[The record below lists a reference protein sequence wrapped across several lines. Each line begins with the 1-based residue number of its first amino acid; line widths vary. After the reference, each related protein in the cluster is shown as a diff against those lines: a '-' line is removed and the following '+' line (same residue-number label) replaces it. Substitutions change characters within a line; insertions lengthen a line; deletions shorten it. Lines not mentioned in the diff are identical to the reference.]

1 MVFFSSSCFP
11 IVSFIKLE
19 VKKLNNKDVPQ
30 MSVERTRESVRLH
43 YIDWLRVLAIFGV
56 FLYHAVHPFDLTYW
70 HVKNNELSLELTIA
84 IVFFSLWG
92 MQLFFLLAGAGSWFA
107 LRHRSNQQY
116 IEERVKRLLIPY
128 IVGVILFTPI
138 MLYLE
143 WYFNTLKGSL
153 TESFL
158 EFILNRYAGFSP
170 MWFGALGY
178 HLWFLGFLFSFSIL
192 GLPLF
197 LKLKG
202 TSGKRVI
209 SWLAQISEYRGGL
222 LIFILPLLLVQ
233 LIFRP
238 FFPLE
243 HDWADFFYQ
252 FSFFLIGFILF
263 ADERIIKN
271 IRRDW
276 LIFLIIALSSTIILL
291 IMYEVGDPFAW
302 STNPGIP
309 EFYLVYIFVTATT
322 WCWINFI
329 LVIGMRFLD
338 FSNTWLQYWKE
349 AILPFYLVHQPIILI
364 IAFFVVQWDASI
376 LIKLPVVVLSSFI
389 FSLAFFEFI
398 IKRIRFLQPFF
409 GIKVKK
415 IDKTF
420 S

>member
-1 MVFFSSSCFP
+1 M
-11 IVSFIKLE
+11 KNE
-19 VKKLNNKDVPQ
+19 VIPQ
-30 MSVERTRESVRLH
+30 TSVEIIRESVRLH
-43 YIDWLRVLAIFGV
+43 YIDWLRVLAILGV

-84 IVFFSLWG
+84 LVFFSLWG

-107 LRHRSNQQY
+107 LRYRSSQQY
-116 IEERVKRLLIPY
+116 VEERFKRLLIPFV
-128 IVGVILFTPI
+128 VGVILFSPI
-138 MLYLE
+138 MLYIE

-153 TESFL
+153 EGSFL
-158 EFILNRYAGFSP
+158 EFILNRYTGFSP

-178 HLWFLGFLFSFSIL
+178 HLWFLGFLFSFSML

-197 LKLKG
+197 LWLKG
-202 TSGKRVI
+202 NSGKQVI
-209 SWLAQISEYRGGL
+209 SWLAQISEYRGGI

-263 ADERIIKN
+263 ADMRIIKS

-276 LIFLIIALSSTIILL
+276 IIFLIIALGSTIILL
-291 IMYEVGDPFAW
+291 IMSEVGDPFAW
-302 STNPGIP
+302 SITPGIP
-309 EFYLVYIFVTATT
+309 EFYLVHIFATTTT

-338 FSNTWLQYWKE
+338 FSDSLLQYWKE

-376 LIKLPVVVLSSFI
+376 LIKLPTVVISSFI
-389 FSLAFFEFI
+389 LSLSFYEFI
-398 IKRIRFLQPFF
+398 IKRIEFLQPFF
-409 GIKVKK
+409 GIKTKK
-415 IDKTF
+415 LDKA
-420 S
+420 

>member
-1 MVFFSSSCFP
+1 M
-11 IVSFIKLE
+11 KNE
-19 VKKLNNKDVPQ
+19 VIPQ
-30 MSVERTRESVRLH
+30 TSVEIIRESVRLH
-43 YIDWLRVLAIFGV
+43 YIDWLRVLAILGV

-84 IVFFSLWG
+84 LVFFSLWG

-107 LRHRSNQQY
+107 LRYRSSQQY
-116 IEERVKRLLIPY
+116 VEERFKRLLIPFV
-128 IVGVILFTPI
+128 VGVILFSPI
-138 MLYLE
+138 MLYIE

-153 TESFL
+153 EGSFL

-178 HLWFLGFLFSFSIL
+178 HLWFLGFLFSFSML

-197 LKLKG
+197 LWLKG
-202 TSGKRVI
+202 NSGKQVI
-209 SWLAQISEYRGGL
+209 SWLAQISEYRGGI

-263 ADERIIKN
+263 ADMRIIKS

-276 LIFLIIALSSTIILL
+276 IIFLIIALGSTIILL
-291 IMYEVGDPFAW
+291 IMSEVGDPFAW
-302 STNPGIP
+302 SITPGIP
-309 EFYLVYIFVTATT
+309 EFYLVHIFATTTT

-338 FSNTWLQYWKE
+338 FSDSLLQYWKE

-376 LIKLPVVVLSSFI
+376 LIKLPTVVISSFI
-389 FSLAFFEFI
+389 LSLSFYEFI
-398 IKRIRFLQPFF
+398 IKRIEFLQPFF
-409 GIKVKK
+409 GIKTKK
-415 IDKTF
+415 LDKA
-420 S
+420 